1 MEIETKMEM
10 KMKTRESD
18 GVEVRGEVVMATTE
32 LRRLALTLH

>member
-1 MEIETKMEM
+1 MEIDTKME
-10 KMKTRESD
+10 TRESD